1 MRENYFKEF
10 FAELRPELIAPVV
23 AWMCHEECGDN
34 GSVIESAAGWA
45 GKCQVIT
52 SKGSVLRK
60 RIGDAVSME
69 DVRNRWTDV
78 SDMEGAK
85 HRESIEEASGELMNA
100 LEAVKN
106 GPQDNEVCR
115 TFEITDRDV
124 ILYALAGTILSH
136 LKH

>member
-1 MRENYFKEF
+1 
-10 FAELRPELIAPVV
+10 L
-23 AWMCHEECGDN
+23 CHEDCDDN

-45 GKCQVIT
+45 GKCQIIT

-60 RIGDAVSME
+60 QIGDAVSIE

-78 SDMEGAK
+78 SDMTDAK

-100 LEAVKN
+100 LEAVRS
-106 GPQDNEVCR
+106 GPQENEVVQ

-124 ILYALAGTILSH
+124 ILYALAGKLESACF
-136 LKH
+136 